1 MIWQIYKVFF
11 TYHFTRSLSFVAAA
25 KFSLFTFHFSLKIA
39 NFANSFAKL
48 QCTRQFKEKQA
59 FLLHCSRF
67 FVTLASPKLL
77 HLGKAQINLAF
88 HSTFR
93 NFANKNKT
101 FYNTTML
108 QIRCKNNNMTKSFPE
123 GTSLLDVYQEF
134 ADDIKLP
141 YPVVSAKVNNA
152 SQGLKFRLYQNRDV
166 EFLDAREGSGHRVYV
181 RSLCFVLYKAT
192 QDLFPGSKLFIEH
205 TISRGYYCN
214 FKKKGYEPM
223 VEGDVEKIR
232 ERMQEIINLDMPFR
246 RNEATTEEALR
257 VFAERGLTDKVKLLE
272 SSGQIYSDYY
282 MLGDTADYYYGP
294 LVPSAGYLT
303 VWGLETY
310 HDGMLLRVP
319 DWNNPTQLAEKVD
332 MPKTYEM
339 FAEKTKWDIIMRLSN
354 AGDVNKA
361 ILKGHASEL
370 IQVSEALQEKK
381 IVQIA
386 EEIDRRF
393 HDEEN
398 PVRMVLITGPSSS
411 GKTTFCK
418 RLSVQ
423 LLACGLRPLSFS
435 TDDYFVNRLDTPKL
449 PNGDYDFDNIETVE
463 YHLLEDHLLRL
474 MKGER
479 VEIPEYN
486 FVTGKREWNGKKL
499 KLAGDTVLIIEGIHA
514 LNPLLTKKIPDSLKY
529 KIYISAL
536 TSISLDD
543 HNWIPVRDNRLL
555 RRIIRDYN
563 KGAYTAQQTI
573 AQWKNVCEAEDQWI
587 FPFQETADAMFNS
600 ALNIEFAVLRT
611 HAEIILASVPKNCDE
626 YAEAHRLLKFLRYF
640 IPISDK
646 EIPPTSIMREFVG
659 GSSFKYPR

>member
-1 MIWQIYKVFF
+1 
-11 TYHFTRSLSFVAAA
+11 
-25 KFSLFTFHFSLKIA
+25 
-39 NFANSFAKL
+39 
-48 QCTRQFKEKQA
+48 
-59 FLLHCSRF
+59 
-67 FVTLASPKLL
+67 
-77 HLGKAQINLAF
+77 
-88 HSTFR
+88 
-93 NFANKNKT
+93 
-101 FYNTTML
+101 
-108 QIRCKNNNMTKSFPE
+108 MTKSFPE

-223 VEGDVEKIR
+223 VDGDVEKIR

-463 YHLLEDHLLRL
+463 YNLLEDHLLRL

>member
-1 MIWQIYKVFF
+1 
-11 TYHFTRSLSFVAAA
+11 
-25 KFSLFTFHFSLKIA
+25 
-39 NFANSFAKL
+39 
-48 QCTRQFKEKQA
+48 
-59 FLLHCSRF
+59 
-67 FVTLASPKLL
+67 
-77 HLGKAQINLAF
+77 
-88 HSTFR
+88 
-93 NFANKNKT
+93 
-101 FYNTTML
+101 ML
-108 QIRCKNNNMTKSFPE
+108 QIRCKNNNVTKSFPE
-123 GTSLLDVYQEF
+123 GASLLDVYQEF

-192 QDLFPGSKLFIEH
+192 QDVFPGSKLFIEH

-214 FKKKGYEPM
+214 FKKKGNEALSD
-223 VEGDVEKIR
+223 GDVEQIAQ
-232 ERMQEIINLDMPFR
+232 RMQEIINLDMPFR
-246 RNEATTEEALR
+246 RNEATTEEAVR
-257 VFAERGLTDKVKLLE
+257 VFAERGLMDKVKLLE
-272 SSGQIYSDYY
+272 TSGQIYSDYY
-282 MLGDTADYYYGP
+282 MLGDTADFYYGP

-303 VWGLETY
+303 VWGLEPY

-319 DWNNPTQLAEKVD
+319 DWYDPTRLAEKVD
-332 MPKTYEM
+332 MPKTYGM
-339 FAEKTKWDIIMRLSN
+339 FAEKTRWDIIMRLSN

-361 ILKGHASEL
+361 VLKGHGSEL

-386 EEIDRRF
+386 EEIDRRY
-393 HDEEN
+393 HQEDN
-398 PVRMVLITGPSSS
+398 PIRLVLITGPSSS

-463 YHLLEDHLLRL
+463 YALLEDHLLRL

-479 VEIPEYN
+479 VEVPEYN
-486 FVTGKREWNGKKL
+486 FTTGKREWNGKKM
-499 KLAGDTVLIIEGIHA
+499 KLSSDTILILEGIHA
-514 LNPLLTKKIPDSLKY
+514 LNPLLTKKINDSLKY

-563 KGAYTAQQTI
+563 KGAFTARETI
-573 AQWKNVCEAEDQWI
+573 AQWPNVGKAEDQWI

-611 HAEIILASVPKNCDE
+611 HAELILATVPKNCPE
-626 YAEAHRLLKFLRYF
+626 YAEAHRLLKFIRYF
-640 IPISDK
+640 IPVSDK

-659 GSSFKYPR
+659 GSSFKY